1 MFALFVRFELK
12 DEASAAGFD
21 ELVAKTA
28 PLIESEEPGTLHYI
42 VSTVEG
48 APLSR
53 AFFEVY
59 RDREAFEA
67 HERQPH
73 VKHFL
78 AERGKYLD
86 HHRVELLAPTGG
98 KGLITGA

>member
-12 DEASAAGFD
+12 DETAAAGFD

-28 PLIESEEPGTLHYI
+28 PLIQSEEPGTHHYI
-42 VSTVEG
+42 VHTVEG

-59 RDREAFEA
+59 ADREAFEA
-67 HERQPH
+67 HEQQPH
-73 VKHFL
+73 VKLFL
-78 AERGKYLD
+78 AERAQYLTS
-86 HHRVELLAPTGG
+86 HRVEFLTPTGG
-98 KGLITGA
+98 KGLITGD